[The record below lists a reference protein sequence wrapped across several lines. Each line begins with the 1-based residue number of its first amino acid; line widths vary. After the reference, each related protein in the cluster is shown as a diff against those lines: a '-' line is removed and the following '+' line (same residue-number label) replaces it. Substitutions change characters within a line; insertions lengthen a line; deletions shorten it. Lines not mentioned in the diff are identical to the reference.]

1 MHEAYQKTSLL
12 NNVQFQVESI
22 TAYDDN
28 LLVGTRQGQLC
39 MYNLLRTDE
48 KCEVQLMRYNKSFSK
63 KPVQQLEVIPDGSLL
78 ISLTDNLIQV
88 HDLNAI
94 HFTTLSQVQKSKGAT
109 LFALNTK
116 KQTSM
121 TGEVSIIVR
130 MAVVV
135 KRRMQLYYLK
145 NNEFFPLMND
155 ISLNDIPKA
164 MVWCQE
170 TICVGFKGEYAIIEL
185 DGDPPG
191 KLTELFPTSS
201 TRSSEPCITK
211 VSDTTFALCRDAQS
225 VIVNVKGDTE
235 RNKGLKWSEV
245 PLNIAWDEPYA
256 LGIITDGIEVLTLE
270 PSGLVQTLSGMP
282 KVRFIASAQQGL
294 LYAAAISQIWCILA
308 VDIAKQRKILVDAKQ
323 FQLALKLTQ
332 ISNESEEEKKEKT
345 HHIQT
350 LLAYDLFH
358 RKEFH
363 ESMKEFLKLG
373 TPAYDVIRLFPD
385 LLPQAQAAD
394 TVEPVRDLTEKEL
407 EASRLALIDYLT
419 EIRHR
424 LHAPETQANVNARG
438 NLNERTASKS
448 TQQLLQII
456 DTTLLKCYLQ
466 TNDALVAPLLRLNHC
481 HLQETEKILKKMG
494 KHNELIILYQTKGQH
509 RRALELLHAEKSI
522 ERTVSYLQHLGSEHM
537 GLILEFADWVLEE
550 SPEDGLKIFIE
561 DIAEVEALPRPRV
574 LDFLLKSHTS
584 VVIPYLE
591 HVVHTWDDTNSL
603 FHNALVHQYRE
614 KIMAGAAVAA
624 HTKKKLIDFLERSKY
639 YIPENVLNEFPTNNL
654 LEERAI
660 ILGRL
665 GKHEEAHT
673 IYVRALGDIDKATEY
688 CKKVYDKNLPGYQTV
703 YVSLIKL
710 ILNPDS
716 CTLSLPGLVLCPK
729 TAQPDLELALKL
741 LKEHACHMDPLDAL
755 SILPDNVPVSRIAKF
770 LSVALHKVIQERRN
784 VQLMKGLLYAEHL
797 QCQEMKL
804 ALQSQHVLVTE
815 LNVCPVC
822 KKRFGNQSALVRYP
836 NGDVVHFSC
845 QEKKPHEDF

>member
-1 MHEAYQKTSLL
+1 
-12 NNVQFQVESI
+12 
-22 TAYDDN
+22 
-28 LLVGTRQGQLC
+28 
-39 MYNLLRTDE
+39 
-48 KCEVQLMRYNKSFSK
+48 
-63 KPVQQLEVIPDGSLL
+63 
-78 ISLTDNLIQV
+78 
-88 HDLNAI
+88 
-94 HFTTLSQVQKSKGAT
+94 
-109 LFALNTK
+109 
-116 KQTSM
+116 
-121 TGEVSIIVR
+121 
-130 MAVVV
+130 
-135 KRRMQLYYLK
+135 
-145 NNEFFPLMND
+145 
-155 ISLNDIPKA
+155 
-164 MVWCQE
+164 
-170 TICVGFKGEYAIIEL
+170 
-185 DGDPPG
+185 
-191 KLTELFPTSS
+191 
-201 TRSSEPCITK
+201 
-211 VSDTTFALCRDAQS
+211 
-225 VIVNVKGDTE
+225 
-235 RNKGLKWSEV
+235 
-245 PLNIAWDEPYA
+245 
-256 LGIITDGIEVLTLE
+256 
-270 PSGLVQTLSGMP
+270 
-282 KVRFIASAQQGL
+282 
-294 LYAAAISQIWCILA
+294 
-308 VDIAKQRKILVDAKQ
+308 
-323 FQLALKLTQ
+323 
-332 ISNESEEEKKEKT
+332 
-345 HHIQT
+345 
-350 LLAYDLFH
+350 
-358 RKEFH
+358 
-363 ESMKEFLKLG
+363 MKEFLKLG